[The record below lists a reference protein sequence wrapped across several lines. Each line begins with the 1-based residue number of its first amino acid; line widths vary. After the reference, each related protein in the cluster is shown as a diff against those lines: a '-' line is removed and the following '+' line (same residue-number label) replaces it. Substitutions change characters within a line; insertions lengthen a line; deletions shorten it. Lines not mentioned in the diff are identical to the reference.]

1 VVEVLHKQ
9 EVILLLQ
16 HKQELEEMELQMI
29 FQEVLQ
35 FMQVVVEVEL
45 IMELLDLEEQGEVE
59 EVENAIVLKHL
70 E

>member
-16 HKQELEEMELQMI
+16 DKQELEEMEHQMI

-35 FMQVVVEVEL
+35 FTQVVVEVEL
-45 IMELLDLEEQGEVE
+45 IMELLDLEEQVVVE
-59 EVENAIVLKHL
+59 EGDKKIVLKYL